1 HDHHDHTHAADEHG
15 HTHGALEQSHDY
27 VSANKE
33 HFDKTAGEY
42 ESKIPA
48 IQEITAKEAKFIVS
62 DGYKF
67 DPNSTTLLNFACG
80 TGLIEKDLIAHCKRI
95 QGVDISQ
102 GMVDKYNERA
112 ESLGVADKMRAVALE
127 LKADEGMF
135 EGEKFDV
142 VLCTMAYHH
151 FESPLEITKLLK
163 FFLKPGGV
171 LIITDREGQAQ
182 GNDSEAF
189 PPHMRLAVPHM
200 NGFVQADMRKMFED
214 AGLED
219 VQY

>member
-1 HDHHDHTHAADEHG
+1 MWNGYATPLHCDH
-15 HTHGALEQSHDY
+15 LVNSH
-27 VSANKE
+27 VR
-33 HFDKTAGEY
+33 
-42 ESKIPA
+42 
-48 IQEITAKEAKFIVS
+48 
-62 DGYKF
+62 
-67 DPNSTTLLNFACG
+67 L
-80 TGLIEKDLIAHCKRI
+80 GLIEKDLIAHCKRI

-142 VLCTMAYHH
+142 VLVRVAFMTTEHFILTKFQCTMAYHH

-219 VQY
+219 VQYALIPGAIMEKKLFGIEGAIFMLKGKNPQAQL